1 MAYFDSP
8 KNRAIWE
15 RELRGLRAEKERRA
29 REGYT
34 PNEARSKAAQVK
46 KEENPFRRRTSLKEL
61 ERQEQEA
68 REARRAARP
77 VPPVVLRRRAPSA
90 TSPSNRLPVL
100 KSLSAARRATISH
113 YKSYEN
119 PP

>member
-68 REARRAARP
+68 RGARRAAGPAPQRGMERQKEP
-77 VPPVVLRRRAPSA
+77 GLRRQE
-90 TSPSNRLPVL
+90 PVMRTGGRTL
-100 KSLSAARRATISH
+100 
-113 YKSYEN
+113 
-119 PP
+119 

>member
-46 KEENPFRRRTSLKEL
+46 KEENPFRRRTNLK
-61 ERQEQEA
+61 EQEA

-77 VPPVVLRRRAPSA
+77 ARQRGMERQKEPGLRRQE
-90 TSPSNRLPVL
+90 PVMQTGGRTL
-100 KSLSAARRATISH
+100 
-113 YKSYEN
+113 
-119 PP
+119 

>member
-34 PNEARSKAAQVK
+34 PNETRSKAAQVK

-68 REARRAARP
+68 RKARRAARP
-77 VPPVVLRRRAPSA
+77 ARQRGMERQREPERRRQE
-90 TSPSNRLPVL
+90 PVMQTVGRTL
-100 KSLSAARRATISH
+100 
-113 YKSYEN
+113 
-119 PP
+119 

>member
-68 REARRAARP
+68 REAIIASTRAADKTLFFIGGKLPFFRGRP
-77 VPPVVLRRRAPSA
+77 LWFPDA
-90 TSPSNRLPVL
+90 LPGEPRFL
-100 KSLSAARRATISH
+100 SLF
-113 YKSYEN
+113 
-119 PP
+119 

>member
-29 REGYT
+29 RAGYT
-34 PNEARSKAAQVK
+34 PNEARSKAGQDK
-46 KEENPFRRRTSLKEL
+46 KGEDPSRRRTSLKEL

-77 VPPVVLRRRAPSA
+77 ARQRGMERQKEPGLRRQE
-90 TSPSNRLPVL
+90 PVMQTGGRTL
-100 KSLSAARRATISH
+100 
-113 YKSYEN
+113 
-119 PP
+119 

>member
-46 KEENPFRRRTSLKEL
+46 KEENHFRRRTNLKEL

-77 VPPVVLRRRAPSA
+77 ARQRGMERQKEPGLRRQE
-90 TSPSNRLPVL
+90 PVMRTGGRTL
-100 KSLSAARRATISH
+100 
-113 YKSYEN
+113 
-119 PP
+119 

>member
-68 REARRAARP
+68 RKARRAARP
-77 VPPVVLRRRAPSA
+77 ARQRGMERQREPERRRQE
-90 TSPSNRLPVL
+90 PVMQTGGRTL
-100 KSLSAARRATISH
+100 
-113 YKSYEN
+113 
-119 PP
+119 